1 MSDKLTVI
9 NSTNEDRNK
18 ETARTDRI
26 AKLNKLWERQ
36 YRNSVLQAAQKN
48 KDIKLIADYPQADIM
63 KIAFSGIKYI
73 CSWRDARRE
82 NDRLGTEYRQSLEE
96 AQVTFRLID
105 AIFAVC
111 GCLTLRNF
119 VTTFPIDKTYDGE
132 K

>member
-1 MSDKLTVI
+1 MDYMNNKFTVI
-9 NSTNEDRNK
+9 NSADEDKSK

-48 KDIKLIADYPQADIM
+48 KDIKLIADYPQADIK

-82 NDRLGTEYRQSLEE
+82 NYTRKFFTGKRCIPLVCQGSSLVKGTRWGNSER
-96 AQVTFRLID
+96 V
-105 AIFAVC
+105 
-111 GCLTLRNF
+111 
-119 VTTFPIDKTYDGE
+119 E
-132 K
+132 KVFSNVSNR